1 MFAEQI
7 VCGCL
12 RVSAA
17 KNYYKMKVAGVF
29 LP

>member
-1 MFAEQI
+1 
-7 VCGCL
+7 
-12 RVSAA
+12 VSACPVAPVDGAGAA